1 MQYKLV
7 IFDWDG
13 TVMDSVPKIVNTLKL
28 AAKSVG
34 VAIPSDERAAAI
46 IGLSLDKA
54 VATLFPHEQAHWAA
68 LAQAYQHQY
77 KHGDNTD
84 TPLFEGAEEYI
95 RSLKAQGVLLA
106 VATGKGRSG
115 LENMLAKSGLGD
127 CFVTTRTADD
137 AKSKPDPDMILQ
149 ILAELD
155 IEPEDALMIGDSLL
169 DMKMAQNSGID
180 AIAMSCGAASVEQL
194 EQSCALAI
202 CEGYAELAMRLQ
214 AQNVE
219 AALCE

>member
-28 AAKSVG
+28 AAHSVG
-34 VAIPSDERAAAI
+34 VAIPSDEKASAI
-46 IGLSLDKA
+46 IGLSLDTA
-54 VATLFPHEQAHWAA
+54 VATLFPNDEEHWAS

-77 KHGDNTD
+77 KYGDNTD
-84 TPLFEGAEEYI
+84 TPLFDGAQDYI

-106 VATGKGRSG
+106 VATGKGRAG
-115 LENMLAKSGLGD
+115 LENMFAKTGLGD
-127 CFVTTRTADD
+127 CFVTTRTADE

-149 ILAELD
+149 ILTELD
-155 IEPEDALMIGDSLL
+155 IEPEDAVMIGDSLL
-169 DMKMAQNSGID
+169 DMKMAENAGID

-194 EQSCALAI
+194 KQSCALAI
-202 CEGYAELAMRLQ
+202 CNDYAQLAVRLQ
-214 AQNVE
+214 TQNIE
-219 AALCE
+219 TALCE

>member
-13 TVMDSVPKIVNTLKL
+13 TIMDSVPKIVNTLKL

-34 VAIPSDERAAAI
+34 VTVPSDERAAAI
-46 IGLSLDKA
+46 IGLSLDTA
-54 VATLFPHEQAHWAA
+54 VATLFPHDNEHWPS

-77 KHGDNTD
+77 KYGDNTE
-84 TPLFEGAEEYI
+84 TPLFDGAQDYL

-106 VATGKGRSG
+106 VATGKGRAG
-115 LENMLAKSGLGD
+115 LENMFAKTGLGD

-137 AKSKPDPDMILQ
+137 AKSKPNPDMIQQ

-155 IEPEDALMIGDSLL
+155 VEPQDALMIGDSLL
-169 DMKMAQNSGID
+169 DMKMAYNAGID
-180 AIAMSCGAASVEQL
+180 AIAMSCGAASIAQL
-194 EQSCALAI
+194 EQSCALTI
-202 CEGYAELAMRLQ
+202 CEDYAQLALRLQ
-214 AQNVE
+214 AQNIETVF
-219 AALCE
+219 CE